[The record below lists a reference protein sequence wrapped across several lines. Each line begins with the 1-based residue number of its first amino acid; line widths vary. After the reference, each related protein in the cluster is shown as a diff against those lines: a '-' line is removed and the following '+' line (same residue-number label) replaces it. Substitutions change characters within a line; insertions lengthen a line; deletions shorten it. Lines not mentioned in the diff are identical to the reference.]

1 MNYKRCNYCDSVKN
15 SKKFHKDINT
25 NDGLSR
31 RCIQCTK
38 TYHRRHYKRNMNKK
52 NSHFLYGDNVKDV
65 LKNKQYMKDR
75 AKLFKKYGNGWWWGM
90 DDIANKYP
98 SGKNKPITSRKR
110 FSGRFA
116 KEEE

>member
-1 MNYKRCNYCDSVKN
+1 MNYKRCNYCDTMKS
-15 SKKFHKDINT
+15 SIKFHKDKT
-25 NDGLSR
+25 TSDGYAR
-31 RCIQCTK
+31 RCIKCTRS
-38 TYHRRHYKRNMNKK
+38 YFSSSYKNKGP
-52 NSHFLYGDNVKDV
+52 HFLYGDNVKDV
-65 LKNKQYMKDR
+65 LRIKQYMKDR
-75 AKLFKKYGNGWWWGM
+75 TELFNKHGNGWWWGM

>member
-1 MNYKRCNYCDSVKN
+1 MNYKRCNYCDTVKN
-15 SKKFHKDINT
+15 STKFHKDRT
-25 NDGLSR
+25 SKDGYAR
-31 RCIQCTK
+31 RCIKCTGA
-38 TYHRRHYKRNMNKK
+38 YFNSHYKNKGPR
-52 NSHFLYGDNVKDV
+52 FMYGDHVVDV
-65 LKNKQYMKDR
+65 IKSKQYMKDR
-75 AKLFKKYGNGWWWGM
+75 TELFNKHGNGWWWGM